1 MEQDESFMD
10 EEAERRRQAWRVIDV
25 TEGDWAGWKTR
36 SRNPF
41 EDMVG
46 PFYWRDEEAGR
57 RIAFRAEQ
65 RHMNGA
71 GFMHGGLLMTFADYA
86 LFCLAREI
94 LDRPGVTATLHGDFT
109 GSARVGDLVE
119 CTGDVVHGGGS
130 LVFIRG
136 QISCAGQPLMHFSG
150 VIKKVKPRPRP
161 DWLKP

>member
-1 MEQDESFMD
+1 MD
-10 EEAERRRQAWRVIDV
+10 ENVRRRPGWGVEKV
-25 TEGDWAGWKTR
+25 LEGEFAGWKR
-36 SRNPF
+36 R
-41 EDMVG
+41 ERGDLYEGQVG
-46 PFYWRDEEAGR
+46 PFHWRRDASGSLR
-57 RIAFRAEQ
+57 GAFRAEQ

-119 CTGDVVHGGGS
+119 CTGDIVHAGGS
-130 LVFIRG
+130 LVFLRG